1 MQWLWHYLRNALIQF
16 RKSLRGKRWEH
27 HREELWE
34 LKWGLL
40 KHMDRWTLKE
50 RLLIPEMMEIYAGT
64 VVEQVLL
71 FKETLWDLFDD
82 STSPREAYAKRDT
95 LAREAWWHSSW
106 HRTKC
111 VEFLRSEKFD
121 RMVTYPRTR
130 TFRAAARPRH

>member
-50 RLLIPEMMEIYAGT
+50 RLLIPEMMENYAGT

-71 FKETLWDLFDD
+71 FKETLWDLFYD

-106 HRTKC
+106 HRAKC
-111 VEFLRSEKFD
+111 VEFFCSEKFD